1 MACCKISKLVDM
13 NLKTEIANRADGN
26 AEIIQENLSYVFA
39 IVIAIA
45 SENKECVF
53 ATNLLR
59 SVFLEKEP
67 SQFFNSY
74 YHLEVRLAFK
84 AN

>member
-1 MACCKISKLVDM
+1 M

-45 SENKECVF
+45 SENKEYVF
-53 ATNLLR
+53 ATN
-59 SVFLEKEP
+59 
-67 SQFFNSY
+67 
-74 YHLEVRLAFK
+74 
-84 AN
+84 